1 MNLNDNSNSKAKE
14 TKESTWVD
22 PDTPH
27 LSCMIDMGV
36 SDPAQDLDGPADG

>member
-1 MNLNDNSNSKAKE
+1 MNLNDNSNSNAKE

-27 LSCMIDMGV
+27 LSCMIDLDV
-36 SDPAQDLDGPADG
+36 NDPIQGLDSPANG